1 MTDRKRNS
9 EGQKKHYPTHK
20 PRPNSYEV
28 VLEMGKWKV
37 YFSRTDLKIAMC
49 EALNYAVVKTKTEIA
64 GYFITD
70 WRIYLILSVGA
81 HHAKKF
87 LLALD
92 HHAQILVEQRK
103 IQYERRQGKKT
114 HPVGLN
120 LFKELHF
127 SDYQL
132 KNILL
137 GEKITAPFY
146 DFKFWRMHRFLL
158 NYNFCSVQ
166 NYHNC
171 EGPVLVNSLGDDTD
185 LVDLLLIIDP
195 D

>member
-1 MTDRKRNS
+1 MTGRNRNR
-9 EGQKKHYPTHK
+9 EGHEGHYPTHK
-20 PRPNSYEV
+20 HRPHSYEV
-28 VLEMGKWKV
+28 VLEMGTWKV
-37 YFSRTDLKIAMC
+37 FFSHTGLKIAMC

-70 WRIYLILSVGA
+70 WKIYLVLPVTA

-92 HHAQILVEQRK
+92 HYAQKLIEERQAEYECRNEKQAHIVE
-103 IQYERRQGKKT
+103 IS
-114 HPVGLN
+114 P
-120 LFKELHF
+120 FKELHF

-132 KNILL
+132 KSILV
-137 GEKITAPFY
+137 GEEVTAPFY
-146 DFKFWRMHRFLL
+146 DFKFWRMRRFLF

-166 NYHNC
+166 NYRNC

-185 LVDLLLIIDP
+185 LADLLIIIDP
-195 D
+195 E